1 LTKRSPQPRLPK
13 KRRRPEESPRKG
25 RRKSRFELRTS
36 NLELRRSQIP
46 HALVL
51 RRVRIMVCSR
61 CNQAAGDYWYSSAS
75 SAPPS
80 AQVRPRCSPRALPAA
95 ACMQSSPIRAYLS
108 TVRTVRS
115 RESRIHKEVDLFSVR
130 QRTPCVSPACSQ
142 ELHSHVTLLSP
153 TAARDRTQARSA
165 CGRGRQQP
173 PLLSVPLRD
182 QGQQLH
188 HVMRWPEPLR
198 CFAAGAGSG

>member
-1 LTKRSPQPRLPK
+1 MPIGSSAISHSLRCLRRSARRQLTKRSPQPRLPK

-115 RESRIHKEVDLFSVR
+115 RESRIHKEVDLFSVLALLA
-130 QRTPCVSPACSQ
+130 VSQSR
-142 ELHSHVTLLSP
+142 SS
-153 TAARDRTQARSA
+153 TAT
-165 CGRGRQQP
+165 
-173 PLLSVPLRD
+173 
-182 QGQQLH
+182 
-188 HVMRWPEPLR
+188 
-198 CFAAGAGSG
+198 